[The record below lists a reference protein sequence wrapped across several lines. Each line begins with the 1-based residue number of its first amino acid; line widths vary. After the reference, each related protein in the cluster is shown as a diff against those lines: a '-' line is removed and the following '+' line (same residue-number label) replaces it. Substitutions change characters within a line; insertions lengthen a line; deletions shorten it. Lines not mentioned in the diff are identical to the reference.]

1 MLLSLLFV
9 SFFLLECFFFRNLL
23 LFLCLVPQDCSG
35 PLQRIVEALFITHA
49 ETKLNT
55 MGHLD
60 GSVANSNYHSNLHGM
75 TRERIIAD
83 RGNWCRNL
91 IRRPN

>member
-1 MLLSLLFV
+1 
-9 SFFLLECFFFRNLL
+9 
-23 LFLCLVPQDCSG
+23 VPQDCSG
-35 PLQRIVEALFITHA
+35 PLQYIVEALFITHA

-60 GSVANSNYHSNLHGM
+60 VSVTNSNNNSSPHAM

-83 RGNWCRNL
+83 RGHWCRNL
-91 IRRPN
+91 IRHFD

>member
-1 MLLSLLFV
+1 MYI
-9 SFFLLECFFFRNLL
+9 
-23 LFLCLVPQDCSG
+23 VPNDCSA
-35 PLQRIVEALFITHA
+35 PLQRIVEALLITHA

-60 GSVANSNYHSNLHGM
+60 GSVTNNNYNPHGM

-83 RGNWCRNL
+83 RGHWCSNL
-91 IRRPN
+91 IRRP